1 MLSSTLCSFPRSR
14 LWEPESESL
23 GDLAGSQPQQAEVAG
38 ALEQFMDGEVTL
50 EDEVPAVFYL
60 LNRVMTIQRD
70 GLPLFLGKLGPDR
83 QSPVVQPLFD
93 DRGAQT
99 VGSRL

>member
-1 MLSSTLCSFPRSR
+1 PLVK
-14 LWEPESESL
+14 PESEYP

-70 GLPLFLGKLGPDR
+70 GLPRRQLPAILLERRSHNPVNLGGVLNIS
-83 QSPVVQPLFD
+83 SPNLEIQLTHF
-93 DRGAQT
+93 
-99 VGSRL
+99 